1 MEEWNS
7 TNEHNKLEERVK
19 EFSLLDKE
27 FTERL
32 PSRVEDQN
40 TSNKSV
46 SDAKDRDDQEK
57 FLKDDYGRRL
67 GPHRRMTPFITRK
80 IMSEK
85 VRTLGDRKEG
95 IEIYGDFVPFCKNP
109 SSSETESSSSS
120 ESTRLHKLEK
130 KPKMTITLIC
140 LVMGN
145 TAARAFCVKI
155 SRDEPISELKY
166 AIKAKKQNGF
176 ASVDVDKLKL
186 WKISEYFP
194 DLSAEECIHVIVK
207 SPKSPLLSL
216 EEVLSCIPPP
226 ARYPYDTRTSISSN
240 RVAGAWPSRIT
251 RVEVVVDSN
260 VKTAM
265 ETSLPSFESFSKE
278 DLESQ
283 SFSGPLHDVI
293 EQVYNYMSA
302 LQLQYGILSTYDYH
316 WFFYR
321 PKNNN
326 TALHISHPLKRDST
340 DPPVLKAYAYLAQL
354 AERDPTSP
362 III

>member
-1 MEEWNS
+1 
-7 TNEHNKLEERVK
+7 
-19 EFSLLDKE
+19 
-27 FTERL
+27 
-32 PSRVEDQN
+32 
-40 TSNKSV
+40 
-46 SDAKDRDDQEK
+46 
-57 FLKDDYGRRL
+57 
-67 GPHRRMTPFITRK
+67 
-80 IMSEK
+80 
-85 VRTLGDRKEG
+85 
-95 IEIYGDFVPFCKNP
+95 
-109 SSSETESSSSS
+109 
-120 ESTRLHKLEK
+120 
-130 KPKMTITLIC
+130 MTITLIC

-251 RVEVVVDSN
+251 RWEEFLTE
-260 VKTAM
+260 TAM
-265 ETSLPSFESFSKE
+265 EVNIFGVLNAAMKKYKFAKHSNFPNDTNIANLGNRNQEKIVVESFESFSKE